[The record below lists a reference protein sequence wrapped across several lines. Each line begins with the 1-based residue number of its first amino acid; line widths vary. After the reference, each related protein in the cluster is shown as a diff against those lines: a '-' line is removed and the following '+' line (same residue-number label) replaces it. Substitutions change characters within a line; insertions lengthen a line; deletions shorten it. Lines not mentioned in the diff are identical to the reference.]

1 MNTDRRPVCTR
12 DHNRRFIISGV
23 GTGGHYFPAI
33 VIARELIRRGMD
45 VLFLVRRGYPE
56 EHVAHRYGLK
66 TLSIPARG
74 FYGTSVQKKLL
85 AIISYVRAAYLLYG
99 VTKRITAIAC
109 GGFGAL
115 PLVIVCLLKRCRY
128 YLFEPN
134 RVPGRATRL
143 FVRKA
148 EMVFLGLPALTVL
161 AGTTLV
167 TGIPLR
173 DEFKTCS
180 KRIHD
185 SSKKTILFFG
195 GSGGAQRLNELAL
208 DLQHVLPAQY
218 RLVIISGHR
227 DYQWVLH
234 KKSDRTRVIPFSD
247 APWDELKKADVVVSR
262 SGALAGYEIL
272 ASGIPAIFIPYPHAV
287 DDHQWHNAQYL
298 ETCGAGMVMRQEAV
312 TSSRLAAAI
321 KKLGARRR
329 RKSTVAYD
337 AEKKIADILIRRR
350 F

>member
-1 MNTDRRPVCTR
+1 MSTGRRPVQSGT
-12 DHNRRFIISGV
+12 HTGRFIISGI

-33 VIARELIRRGMD
+33 VIARELTRRGRD

-56 EHVAHRYGLK
+56 MHAAHRYGLK
-66 TLSIPARG
+66 MLTMPARG
-74 FYGTSVQKKLL
+74 FYGMSVWKKLL
-85 AIISYVRAAYLLYG
+85 AFISYIRAAYRLYG
-99 VTKRITAIAC
+99 VAKRITAVAC

-115 PLVIVCLLKRCRY
+115 PLLIVCLLRRCQY

-134 RVPGRATRL
+134 RIPGRATRL
-143 FVRKA
+143 FARKA

-173 DEFKTCS
+173 DQFKVPG
-180 KRIHD
+180 KGIHT

-208 DLQHVLPAQY
+208 ELQHILPPQY
-218 RLVIISGHR
+218 ALVIISGHR
-227 DYQWVLH
+227 DYQWVRDRMT
-234 KKSDRTRVIPFSD
+234 DRTRVIPFSH
-247 APWDELKKADVVVSR
+247 APWNELKKADVVVSR

-272 ASGIPAIFIPYPHAV
+272 ASGVPAIFIPYPYAI

-298 ETCGAGMVMRQEAV
+298 VTRGTGTVMRQETV
-312 TSSRLAAAI
+312 TASRLAAAI
-321 KKLGARRR
+321 EKLGARSRQR
-329 RKSTVAYD
+329 STVAYD
-337 AEKKIADILIRRR
+337 AEQKITDILIRRGL
-350 F
+350 